1 MGLKNMIYG
10 YARVSKKE
18 QNLQLQIDAL
28 NKYGVDKIFKD
39 KVSSTK
45 LHRDQLDTLLSKLH
59 PGDTLVVWKL
69 DRLGRSLRQ
78 LLDLVD
84 SFDKQDICFVS
95 LNDMIDTKTP
105 MGKFFYAVSAAFAQL
120 ERETI
125 SMRTIAGLEAARAR
139 GRVGGRPKKD
149 RPSIDLAIKL
159 YKKGFTL
166 KEIKST
172 ANITPNTMYKYLRH
186 EVIDL
191 YNQGESIEAI
201 KQQTSC
207 SRQIIEKWLDNF
219 NR

>member
-1 MGLKNMIYG
+1 MIYG

-149 RPSIDLAIKL
+149 KQSIDLAIKL

-172 ANITPNTMYKYLRH
+172 ANVTPNTMYKYIRR
-186 EVIDL
+186 EVIEL
-191 YNQGESIEAI
+191 YNQGKSIDTI
-201 KQQTSC
+201 IQQTSC
-207 SRQIIEKWLDNF
+207 SRGLIEKWLDDVNT
-219 NR
+219 